1 MTTIS
6 EILYANYLDIHIL
19 EKKILL
25 SNLLNTSKEELN
37 LATQNKLSD
46 NIIENFNSLIL
57 RRRKNEPISYLTN
70 IREFWKYEF
79 YINESVLIPRH
90 DSEIIIETVLKYVP
104 DINTKY
110 SILDLGTGSGCLII
124 SLLKEYKNSHGLG
137 IDIDLKALKV
147 AKTNKSMLLNESRLM
162 FLNDSFEKFQT
173 KEYDIIVCN
182 PPYIPVSQMDN
193 IEDQVT
199 LYEPHQSLFAEEN
212 GLLNYKNIIK
222 NLRKNINKDQL
233 IFLEIGIN
241 QSSSVINLLKINNF
255 AVISVENDLANI
267 PRCIVAK
274 RI

>member
-1 MTTIS
+1 MTTIN
-6 EILYANYLDIHIL
+6 EILYASYFDIQIL

-25 SNLLNTSKEELN
+25 SNLLNISKEELN

-57 RRRKNEPISYLTN
+57 RRRKKEPISYLIN
-70 IREFWKYEF
+70 KREFWKYEF

-90 DSEIIIETVLKYVP
+90 DSEIIIETVLKHVSN
-104 DINTKY
+104 INTKY

-137 IDIDLKALKV
+137 IDIDLESLKV
-147 AKTNKSMLLNESRLM
+147 AKINKSVLLNESRLM
-162 FLNDSFEKFQT
+162 FSNDSFENFQT
-173 KEYDIIVCN
+173 KEFDIIVCN

-193 IEDQVT
+193 IEDQIT

-222 NLRKNINKDQL
+222 NLRKNINKHQL
-233 IFLEIGIN
+233 IFFEIGIN
-241 QSSSVINLLKINNF
+241 QSLSVINLLKINNF
-255 AVISVENDLANI
+255 AVISIENDLANI

>member
-1 MTTIS
+1 MTTIN
-6 EILYANYLDIHIL
+6 EILYANYLDIQIL

-25 SNLLNTSKEELN
+25 SNLLNISKEELN
-37 LATQNKLSD
+37 LATQNKLSN

-57 RRRKNEPISYLTN
+57 RRRKKEPISYLIN
-70 IREFWKYEF
+70 KREFWKYEF

-90 DSEIIIETVLKYVP
+90 DSEIIIETVLKHVSN
-104 DINTKY
+104 INTKY

-137 IDIDLKALKV
+137 IDIDLESLKV
-147 AKTNKSMLLNESRLM
+147 AKKNKSVLLNESRLM
-162 FLNDSFEKFQT
+162 FSNDSFENFQT
-173 KEYDIIVCN
+173 KEFDIIVCN
-182 PPYIPVSQMDN
+182 PPYIPVSQMDT
-193 IEDQVT
+193 IEDQIT

-222 NLRKNINKDQL
+222 NLRKNINKHQL
-233 IFLEIGIN
+233 IFFEIGIN
-241 QSSSVINLLKINNF
+241 QSLSVINLLKINNF
-255 AVISVENDLANI
+255 AVISIENDLANI

>member
-1 MTTIS
+1 MTTIN
-6 EILYANYLDIHIL
+6 EILYTNYLDIHIL

-90 DSEIIIETVLKYVP
+90 DSEIIIETVLKYIP

-162 FLNDSFEKFQT
+162 FSNDSFEKFQT
-173 KEYDIIVCN
+173 KEFDIIVCN

-199 LYEPHQSLFAEEN
+199 LYEPHQSLFAEED

-222 NLRKNINKDQL
+222 NLRKNINKDQI
-233 IFLEIGIN
+233 IFFEIGIN

-274 RI
+274 KI

>member
-1 MTTIS
+1 MTTIN
-6 EILYANYLDIHIL
+6 EILYANYLDIQIL

-25 SNLLNTSKEELN
+25 SNLLNISKEELN
-37 LATQNKLSD
+37 LAIQNKLSD

-57 RRRKNEPISYLTN
+57 RRRKKEPISYLIN
-70 IREFWKYEF
+70 KREFWKYEF
-79 YINESVLIPRH
+79 YINDSVLIPRH
-90 DSEIIIETVLKYVP
+90 DSEIIIETVLKYVSN
-104 DINTKY
+104 INTKY

-137 IDIDLKALKV
+137 IDIDLESLKV
-147 AKTNKSMLLNESRLM
+147 AKINKSVLLNESRLM
-162 FLNDSFEKFQT
+162 FSNDSFENFQT
-173 KEYDIIVCN
+173 KEFDIIVCN

-193 IEDQVT
+193 IEDQIT

-222 NLRKNINKDQL
+222 NLRKNINKHQL
-233 IFLEIGIN
+233 IFFEIGIN
-241 QSSSVINLLKINNF
+241 QSLSVINLLKINNF
-255 AVISVENDLANI
+255 AVISIENDLANI

>member
-1 MTTIS
+1 MTTIN

-46 NIIENFNSLIL
+46 NIIEDFNSLIL

-162 FLNDSFEKFQT
+162 FSNNNFENFQT
-173 KEYDIIVCN
+173 KEFDIIVCN

-222 NLRKNINKDQL
+222 N
-233 IFLEIGIN
+233 
-241 QSSSVINLLKINNF
+241 
-255 AVISVENDLANI
+255 
-267 PRCIVAK
+267 
-274 RI
+274 

>member
-1 MTTIS
+1 MTTIN
-6 EILYANYLDIHIL
+6 EILYANYLDIQIL

-25 SNLLNTSKEELN
+25 SNLLNISKEELN

-57 RRRKNEPISYLTN
+57 RRRKKEPISYLIN
-70 IREFWKYEF
+70 KREFWKYEF

-90 DSEIIIETVLKYVP
+90 DSEIIIETVLKHVSN
-104 DINTKY
+104 INTKY

-137 IDIDLKALKV
+137 IDIDPESLKV
-147 AKTNKSMLLNESRLM
+147 AKINKSVLLNESRLM
-162 FLNDSFEKFQT
+162 FSNDSFENFQT
-173 KEYDIIVCN
+173 KEFDIIVCN

-193 IEDQVT
+193 IEDQIT

-222 NLRKNINKDQL
+222 NLRKNINKHQL
-233 IFLEIGIN
+233 IFFEIGIN
-241 QSSSVINLLKINNF
+241 QSLSVINLLKINNF
-255 AVISVENDLANI
+255 AVISIENDLANI

>member
-1 MTTIS
+1 MTTIN
-6 EILYANYLDIHIL
+6 EILYANYLDIQIL

-25 SNLLNTSKEELN
+25 SNLLNISKEELN

-46 NIIENFNSLIL
+46 NIIENFNLLIL
-57 RRRKNEPISYLTN
+57 RRRKKEPISYLIN
-70 IREFWKYEF
+70 KREFWKYEF

-90 DSEIIIETVLKYVP
+90 DSEIIIETVLKHVSN
-104 DINTKY
+104 INTKY

-137 IDIDLKALKV
+137 IDIDLESLKV
-147 AKTNKSMLLNESRLM
+147 AKTNKSVLLNESRLM
-162 FLNDSFEKFQT
+162 FSNDSFENFQT
-173 KEYDIIVCN
+173 KEFDIIVCN

-193 IEDQVT
+193 IEDQIT

-222 NLRKNINKDQL
+222 NLRKNINKHQL
-233 IFLEIGIN
+233 IFFEIGIN
-241 QSSSVINLLKINNF
+241 QSLSVINLLKINNF
-255 AVISVENDLANI
+255 AVISIENDLANI

>member
-6 EILYANYLDIHIL
+6 EILYANYLDINIL

-46 NIIENFNSLIL
+46 NIIEDFNSLIL

-104 DINTKY
+104 DINAKY

-162 FLNDSFEKFQT
+162 FSNNNFENFQT
-173 KEYDIIVCN
+173 KEFDIIVCN

-233 IFLEIGIN
+233 IFFEIGIN

-267 PRCIVAK
+267 PRCIIAK

>member
-1 MTTIS
+1 MTTIN
-6 EILYANYLDIHIL
+6 EILYANYLDIQIL

-25 SNLLNTSKEELN
+25 SNLLNISKEELN

-57 RRRKNEPISYLTN
+57 RRRKKEPISYLIN
-70 IREFWKYEF
+70 KREFWKYEF

-90 DSEIIIETVLKYVP
+90 DSEIIIETVLKHVSN
-104 DINTKY
+104 INTKY

-137 IDIDLKALKV
+137 IDIDLESLKV
-147 AKTNKSMLLNESRLM
+147 AKKNKSVLLNESRLM
-162 FLNDSFEKFQT
+162 FSNDSFENFQT
-173 KEYDIIVCN
+173 KEFDIIVCN

-193 IEDQVT
+193 IEDQIT

-212 GLLNYKNIIK
+212 GLLNYKKIIK
-222 NLRKNINKDQL
+222 NLRKNINKHQL
-233 IFLEIGIN
+233 IFFEIGIN
-241 QSSSVINLLKINNF
+241 QSLSVINLLKINNF
-255 AVISVENDLANI
+255 AVISIENDLANI

>member
-1 MTTIS
+1 MTTIN
-6 EILYANYLDIHIL
+6 EILYANYLDIQIL

-25 SNLLNTSKEELN
+25 SNLLNISKEELN

-57 RRRKNEPISYLTN
+57 RRRKKEPISYLIN
-70 IREFWKYEF
+70 KREFWKYEF

-90 DSEIIIETVLKYVP
+90 DSEIIIETVLKHVSN
-104 DINTKY
+104 INTKY

-137 IDIDLKALKV
+137 IDIDLESLKV
-147 AKTNKSMLLNESRLM
+147 AKTNKSVLLNEPRLM
-162 FLNDSFEKFQT
+162 FSNDSFENFQT
-173 KEYDIIVCN
+173 KEFDIIVCN

-193 IEDQVT
+193 IEDQIT

-222 NLRKNINKDQL
+222 NLRKNINKHQL
-233 IFLEIGIN
+233 IFFEIGIN
-241 QSSSVINLLKINNF
+241 QSLSVINLLKINNF
-255 AVISVENDLANI
+255 AVISIENDLANI

>member
-37 LATQNKLSD
+37 LVTQNKLSD

-137 IDIDLKALKV
+137 IDIDIKALKV

-162 FLNDSFEKFQT
+162 FLNDSFENFQT
-173 KEYDIIVCN
+173 KDFDIIVCN
-182 PPYIPVSQMDN
+182 PPYIPVSKMDN

-199 LYEPHQSLFAEEN
+199 LYEPHLSLFAEEN

-233 IFLEIGIN
+233 IFFEIGIN

>member
-1 MTTIS
+1 MTTIN
-6 EILYANYLDIHIL
+6 EILYANYLDIQIL

-25 SNLLNTSKEELN
+25 SNLLNISKEELN

-57 RRRKNEPISYLTN
+57 RRRKKEPISYLIN
-70 IREFWKYEF
+70 KREFWKYEF

-90 DSEIIIETVLKYVP
+90 DSEIIIETVLKHVSN
-104 DINTKY
+104 INTKY

-137 IDIDLKALKV
+137 IDIDLEALKV

-162 FLNDSFEKFQT
+162 FSNDSFENFQT
-173 KEYDIIVCN
+173 KEFDIIVCN

-193 IEDQVT
+193 IEDQIT

-222 NLRKNINKDQL
+222 NLRKNINKHQL
-233 IFLEIGIN
+233 IFFEIGIN
-241 QSSSVINLLKINNF
+241 QSLSVINLLKINNF
-255 AVISVENDLANI
+255 AVISIENDLANI

>member
-70 IREFWKYEF
+70 IREFWNYEF

-104 DINTKY
+104 NINKKY

-162 FLNDSFEKFQT
+162 FSNDSFENFQT
-173 KEYDIIVCN
+173 KEFDIIVCN
-182 PPYIPVSQMDN
+182 PPYIPVSQIDN

-199 LYEPHQSLFAEEN
+199 LYEPHQSLFAEED

-222 NLRKNINKDQL
+222 NLRKNINKDQI
-233 IFLEIGIN
+233 IFFEIGIN

-274 RI
+274 KI

>member
-1 MTTIS
+1 MTTIN
-6 EILYANYLDIHIL
+6 EILYTNYLDIHIL

-104 DINTKY
+104 NINKKY

-162 FLNDSFEKFQT
+162 FSNDSFEKFQT
-173 KEYDIIVCN
+173 KEFDIIVCN

-199 LYEPHQSLFAEEN
+199 LYEPHQSLFAEED

-222 NLRKNINKDQL
+222 NLRKNINKDQI
-233 IFLEIGIN
+233 IFFEIGIN

>member
-46 NIIENFNSLIL
+46 KIIENFNSLIL
-57 RRRKNEPISYLTN
+57 RRRKKEPISYLIN
-70 IREFWKYEF
+70 KREFWKYEF

-104 DINTKY
+104 NINTKY

-137 IDIDLKALKV
+137 IDIDLETLKV

-162 FLNDSFEKFQT
+162 FSNDSFEKFQT
-173 KEYDIIVCN
+173 KEFDIIVCN
-182 PPYIPVSQMDN
+182 PPYIPVSQIDN

-233 IFLEIGIN
+233 IFFEIGIN

-255 AVISVENDLANI
+255 TVISVENDLANI

>member
-1 MTTIS
+1 MTTIN
-6 EILYANYLDIHIL
+6 EILYANYLDIQIL

-25 SNLLNTSKEELN
+25 SNLLNISKEELN

-57 RRRKNEPISYLTN
+57 RRRKKEPISYLIN
-70 IREFWKYEF
+70 KREFWKYEF

-90 DSEIIIETVLKYVP
+90 DSEIIIETVLKFVP
-104 DINTKY
+104 NINTKY

-137 IDIDLKALKV
+137 IDIDLESLKV
-147 AKTNKSMLLNESRLM
+147 AKTNKSVLLNESRLM
-162 FLNDSFEKFQT
+162 FSNDSFENFQT
-173 KEYDIIVCN
+173 KEFDIIVCN

-193 IEDQVT
+193 IEDQIT

-222 NLRKNINKDQL
+222 NLRKNINKHQL
-233 IFLEIGIN
+233 IFFEIGIN
-241 QSSSVINLLKINNF
+241 QSLSVINLLKINNF
-255 AVISVENDLANI
+255 AVISIENDLANI

>member
-1 MTTIS
+1 MTTIN
-6 EILYANYLDIHIL
+6 EILYANYLDIQIL

-25 SNLLNTSKEELN
+25 SNLLNISKEELN

-57 RRRKNEPISYLTN
+57 RRRKKEPISYLIN
-70 IREFWKYEF
+70 KREFWKYEF

-137 IDIDLKALKV
+137 IDIDLESLKV
-147 AKTNKSMLLNESRLM
+147 AKINKSVLLNESRLM
-162 FLNDSFEKFQT
+162 FSNDSFENFQT
-173 KEYDIIVCN
+173 KEFDIIVCN

-193 IEDQVT
+193 IEDQIT

-212 GLLNYKNIIK
+212 GLLNYKKIIK
-222 NLRKNINKDQL
+222 NLRKNINKHQL
-233 IFLEIGIN
+233 IFFEIGIN
-241 QSSSVINLLKINNF
+241 QSLSVINLLKINNF
-255 AVISVENDLANI
+255 AVISIENDLANI

>member
-1 MTTIS
+1 MTTIN
-6 EILYANYLDIHIL
+6 EILYANYLDIQIL

-25 SNLLNTSKEELN
+25 SNLLNISKEELN

-57 RRRKNEPISYLTN
+57 RRRKKEPISYLIN
-70 IREFWKYEF
+70 KREFWKYEF

-90 DSEIIIETVLKYVP
+90 DSEIIIETVLKHVSN
-104 DINTKY
+104 INTKY

-137 IDIDLKALKV
+137 IDIDLESLKV
-147 AKTNKSMLLNESRLM
+147 AKINKSVLLNESRLM
-162 FLNDSFEKFQT
+162 FSNDSFENFQT
-173 KEYDIIVCN
+173 KEFDIIVCN

-193 IEDQVT
+193 IEDQIT

-212 GLLNYKNIIK
+212 GLLNYKKIIK
-222 NLRKNINKDQL
+222 NLRKNINKHQL
-233 IFLEIGIN
+233 IFFEIGIN
-241 QSSSVINLLKINNF
+241 QSLSVINLLKINNF
-255 AVISVENDLANI
+255 AVISIENDLANI

>member
-1 MTTIS
+1 MTTIN
-6 EILYANYLDIHIL
+6 EILYANYLDIQIL

-25 SNLLNTSKEELN
+25 SNLLNISKEELN

-57 RRRKNEPISYLTN
+57 RRRKKEPISYLIN
-70 IREFWKYEF
+70 KREFWKYEF

-90 DSEIIIETVLKYVP
+90 DSEIIIETVLKHVSN
-104 DINTKY
+104 INTKY

-137 IDIDLKALKV
+137 IDIDLESLKV
-147 AKTNKSMLLNESRLM
+147 AKTNKSVLLNESRLM
-162 FLNDSFEKFQT
+162 FSNDSFENFQT
-173 KEYDIIVCN
+173 KEFDIIVCN

-193 IEDQVT
+193 IEDQIT

-222 NLRKNINKDQL
+222 NLRKNINKHQL
-233 IFLEIGIN
+233 IFFEIGIN
-241 QSSSVINLLKINNF
+241 QSLSVINLLKINNF
-255 AVISVENDLANI
+255 AVISIENDLANI

>member
-1 MTTIS
+1 MTTIN
-6 EILYANYLDIHIL
+6 EILYANYLDIQIL

-25 SNLLNTSKEELN
+25 SNLLNTSNEELN

-90 DSEIIIETVLKYVP
+90 DSEIIIETVLKHVSN
-104 DINTKY
+104 INTKY

-137 IDIDLKALKV
+137 IDIDLESLKV
-147 AKTNKSMLLNESRLM
+147 AKTNKSVLLNESRLM
-162 FLNDSFEKFQT
+162 FSNDSFENFQT
-173 KEYDIIVCN
+173 KEFDIIVCN

-193 IEDQVT
+193 IEDQIT

-222 NLRKNINKDQL
+222 NLRKNINKHQL
-233 IFLEIGIN
+233 IFFEIGIN
-241 QSSSVINLLKINNF
+241 QSLSVINLLKINNF

>member
-1 MTTIS
+1 MTTIN
-6 EILYANYLDIHIL
+6 EILYANYLDIQIL

-25 SNLLNTSKEELN
+25 SNLLNISKEELN

-57 RRRKNEPISYLTN
+57 RRRKKEPISYLIN
-70 IREFWKYEF
+70 KREFWKYEF

-90 DSEIIIETVLKYVP
+90 DSEIIIETVLKHVSN
-104 DINTKY
+104 INTKY

-124 SLLKEYKNSHGLG
+124 SLLKEYKDSHGLG
-137 IDIDLKALKV
+137 IDIDLEALKV

-162 FLNDSFEKFQT
+162 FSNDSFENFQT
-173 KEYDIIVCN
+173 KEFDIIVCN

-193 IEDQVT
+193 IEDQIT

-222 NLRKNINKDQL
+222 NLRKNINKHQL
-233 IFLEIGIN
+233 IFFEIGIN
-241 QSSSVINLLKINNF
+241 QSLSVINLLKINNF
-255 AVISVENDLANI
+255 AVISIENDLANI

>member
-1 MTTIS
+1 MTTIN
-6 EILYANYLDIHIL
+6 EILYANYLDIQIL

-25 SNLLNTSKEELN
+25 SNLLNISKEELN
-37 LATQNKLSD
+37 LATQNKLSN

-57 RRRKNEPISYLTN
+57 RRRKKEPISYLIN
-70 IREFWKYEF
+70 KREFWKYEF

-90 DSEIIIETVLKYVP
+90 DSEIIIETVLKHVSN
-104 DINTKY
+104 INTKY

-137 IDIDLKALKV
+137 IDIDLESLKV
-147 AKTNKSMLLNESRLM
+147 AKINKSVLLNESRLM
-162 FLNDSFEKFQT
+162 FSNDSFENFQT
-173 KEYDIIVCN
+173 KEFDIIVCN

-193 IEDQVT
+193 IEDQIT

-222 NLRKNINKDQL
+222 NLRKNINKHQL
-233 IFLEIGIN
+233 IFFEIGIN
-241 QSSSVINLLKINNF
+241 QSLSVINLLKINNF
-255 AVISVENDLANI
+255 AVISIENDLANI

>member
-104 DINTKY
+104 NINKKY

-162 FLNDSFEKFQT
+162 FSNDSFEKFQT
-173 KEYDIIVCN
+173 KEFDIIVCN

-199 LYEPHQSLFAEEN
+199 LYEPHQSLFAEED

-233 IFLEIGIN
+233 IFFEIGIN

>member
-1 MTTIS
+1 MTTIN
-6 EILYANYLDIHIL
+6 EILYANYLDIQIL

-25 SNLLNTSKEELN
+25 SNLLNISKEELN

-57 RRRKNEPISYLTN
+57 RRRKKEPISYLIN
-70 IREFWKYEF
+70 KREFWKYEF
-79 YINESVLIPRH
+79 YINKSALIPRH
-90 DSEIIIETVLKYVP
+90 DSEIIIETVLKYVSN
-104 DINTKY
+104 INTKY

-162 FLNDSFEKFQT
+162 FSNDSFENFQT
-173 KEYDIIVCN
+173 KEFDIIVCN
-182 PPYIPVSQMDN
+182 PPYIPVSQIDN

-233 IFLEIGIN
+233 IFFEIGIN

-255 AVISVENDLANI
+255 TVISVENDLANI

>member
-1 MTTIS
+1 MTTIN
-6 EILYANYLDIHIL
+6 EILYTNYLDIHIL

-162 FLNDSFEKFQT
+162 FSNDSFENFQT
-173 KEYDIIVCN
+173 KEFDIIVCN
-182 PPYIPVSQMDN
+182 PPYIPVSQIDN

-233 IFLEIGIN
+233 IFFEIGIN

-274 RI
+274 KI

>member
-1 MTTIS
+1 MTTIN
-6 EILYANYLDIHIL
+6 EILYTNYLDIHIL

-25 SNLLNTSKEELN
+25 SNLLNTSKEKLN

-104 DINTKY
+104 NINKKY

-162 FLNDSFEKFQT
+162 FSNDSFENFQT
-173 KEYDIIVCN
+173 KEFDIIVCN

-199 LYEPHQSLFAEEN
+199 LYEPHQSLFAEED

-222 NLRKNINKDQL
+222 NLRKNINKDQI
-233 IFLEIGIN
+233 IFFEIGIN

>member
-1 MTTIS
+1 MTTIN
-6 EILYANYLDIHIL
+6 EILYANYLDIQIL

-25 SNLLNTSKEELN
+25 SNLLNISKEELN

-57 RRRKNEPISYLTN
+57 RRRKKEPISYLIN
-70 IREFWKYEF
+70 KREFWKYEF

-104 DINTKY
+104 NINKKY

-147 AKTNKSMLLNESRLM
+147 AKTNKSILLNESRLM
-162 FLNDSFEKFQT
+162 FSNDSFEKFQT
-173 KEYDIIVCN
+173 KEFDIIVCN

-199 LYEPHQSLFAEEN
+199 LYEPHQSLFAEED

-222 NLRKNINKDQL
+222 NLRKNINKDQI
-233 IFLEIGIN
+233 IFFEIGIN

-274 RI
+274 RN

>member
-1 MTTIS
+1 MTTIN
-6 EILYANYLDIHIL
+6 EILYTNYLDIHIL

-104 DINTKY
+104 NINKKY

-162 FLNDSFEKFQT
+162 FSNDSFEKFQT
-173 KEYDIIVCN
+173 KEFDIIVCN

-233 IFLEIGIN
+233 IFFEIGIN
-241 QSSSVINLLKINNF
+241 QSSSIINLLKINNF
-255 AVISVENDLANI
+255 ALISVENDLANI

>member
-1 MTTIS
+1 MTTIN
-6 EILYANYLDIHIL
+6 EILYANYLDIQIL

-25 SNLLNTSKEELN
+25 SNLLNISKEELN

-57 RRRKNEPISYLTN
+57 RRRKKEPISYLIN
-70 IREFWKYEF
+70 KREFWKYEF

-90 DSEIIIETVLKYVP
+90 DSEIIIETVLKHVSN
-104 DINTKY
+104 INTKY

-137 IDIDLKALKV
+137 IDIDLESLKV
-147 AKTNKSMLLNESRLM
+147 AKINKSVLLNESRLM
-162 FLNDSFEKFQT
+162 FSNDSFENFET
-173 KEYDIIVCN
+173 KEFDIIVCN
-182 PPYIPVSQMDN
+182 PPYIPVSQMDT
-193 IEDQVT
+193 IEDQIT

-222 NLRKNINKDQL
+222 NLRKNINKHQL
-233 IFLEIGIN
+233 IFFEIGIN
-241 QSSSVINLLKINNF
+241 QSLSVINLLKINNF
-255 AVISVENDLANI
+255 AVISIENDLANI

>member
-1 MTTIS
+1 MTTIN
-6 EILYANYLDIHIL
+6 EILYTNYLDIHIL

-104 DINTKY
+104 NINKKY

-162 FLNDSFEKFQT
+162 FSNDSFEKFQT
-173 KEYDIIVCN
+173 KEFDIIVCN
-182 PPYIPVSQMDN
+182 PPYIPISQMDN

-222 NLRKNINKDQL
+222 NLRKNINKDQI
-233 IFLEIGIN
+233 IFFEIGIN